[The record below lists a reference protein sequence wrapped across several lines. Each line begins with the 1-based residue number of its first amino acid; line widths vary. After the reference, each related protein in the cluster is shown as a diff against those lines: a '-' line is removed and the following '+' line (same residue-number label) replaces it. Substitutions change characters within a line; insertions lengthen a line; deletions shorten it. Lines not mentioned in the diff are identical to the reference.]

1 MAFEDNA
8 TTGETRSAHPSVLA
22 AASPGERRWW
32 QSGFWAHMLGILF
45 LFGFLQYWVHEFL
58 EASGVLGLGPSGGI
72 RDVVAGCSGLIHLP
86 SLGGLIGYAVSRRR
100 IRGSLIGAIIG
111 LIVES
116 LML

>member
-45 LFGFLQYWVHEFL
+45 LFGFLQYWVHEFWKPAEFWAL
-58 EASGVLGLGPSGGI
+58 VRL
-72 RDVVAGCSGLIHLP
+72 
-86 SLGGLIGYAVSRRR
+86 AVSATSSPAAPALFICRH
-100 IRGSLIGAIIG
+100 L
-111 LIVES
+111 VD
-116 LML
+116 